1 MPGWVDYKT
10 VDCINSNWQS
20 SRGAM
25 EAIAF
30 AYESDRRWNVANSNG
45 PKIMNNY
52 SYSAIVTYPAM
63 QGEVPAGG
71 GYSTFAGTFTS
82 DSTMRSTLAVTVH
95 VDRINYPAFYYQF
108 TEDPM
113 VAVLVQIPY
122 TLEWS
127 VNVGQ
132 FLLQAPQLPGA
143 FDAQG
148 KIFEQ
153 KFNLFSQ
160 WLQNTFLP
168 QSETK
173 IIYLQQ
179 VIIDAPYVPGD
190 LMDTGDITIPGINL
204 NQGEVI
210 NFGDGGKL
218 FNGPQN

>member
-1 MPGWVDYKT
+1 MAGWVDFRS
-10 VDCINSNWQS
+10 VENINANWQS

-25 EAIAF
+25 QAIAF

-52 SYSAIVTYPAM
+52 SYSSIVTYPAI

-71 GYSTFAGTFTS
+71 LGSTFAGTFTS
-82 DSTMRSTLAVTVH
+82 DSTMRSTIALTLH

-108 TEDPM
+108 TDDPM
-113 VAVLVQIPY
+113 VAVLSQIPY
-122 TLEWS
+122 TIEWS

-143 FDAQG
+143 FNAQG

-153 KFNLFSQ
+153 KFNLFNQ

-179 VIIDAPYVPGD
+179 AVIDAPYVPGD
-190 LMDTGDITIPGINL
+190 LMDTATITIPGVDL
-204 NQGEVI
+204 NQGEII
-210 NFGDGGKL
+210 NVGDGGKL

>member
-1 MPGWVDYKT
+1 MAGWVDFSSA
-10 VDCINSNWQS
+10 DCVNTNWQS
-20 SRGAM
+20 NRGAM

-30 AYESDRRWNVANSNG
+30 AYEADRKWNVAHSNG

-52 SYSAIVTYPAM
+52 SYYAIHTFPAI
-63 QGEVPAGG
+63 QGENPAGG

-82 DSTMRSTLAVTVH
+82 DSTMRSTIAVTLH
-95 VDRINYPAFYYQF
+95 VDQINFPAFYYQF
-108 TEDPM
+108 TDDPL
-113 VAVLVQIPY
+113 VAVLAQIPY

-132 FLLQAPQLPGA
+132 FLLQAPQFPGA

-153 KFNLFSQ
+153 KFNLFNQ

-168 QSETK
+168 QSETQ

-179 VIIDAPYVPGD
+179 SVIDAPFVPGD
-190 LMDTGDITIPGINL
+190 MMDTGQIPIPGFDL
-204 NQGEVI
+204 NQPQVQ
-210 NFGDGGKL
+210 NFGEGGKII
-218 FNGPQN
+218 NGPQN